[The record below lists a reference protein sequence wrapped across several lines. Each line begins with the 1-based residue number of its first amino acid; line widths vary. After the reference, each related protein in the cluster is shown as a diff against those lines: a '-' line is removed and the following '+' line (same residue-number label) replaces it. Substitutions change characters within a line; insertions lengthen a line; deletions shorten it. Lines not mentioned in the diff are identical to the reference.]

1 MDAAFKLKAMFLLI
15 IVIEIPLGLFML
27 LAPQLFI
34 SLLGF
39 PTPQDPIIYGVA
51 ASVWL
56 AFGVLSILG
65 VREPMKFVPV
75 LLFQFTYKTIWFLA
89 VILPLAISGT
99 IQMYGLLM
107 IAVFAVFVAGD
118 IIVIPWKT
126 YFKKSK

>member
-1 MDAAFKLKAMFLLI
+1 MDAEFKLKAMFLLI

-27 LAPQLFI
+27 LTPQLFI

-65 VREPMKFVPV
+65 VREPMKFVPI
-75 LLFQFTYKTIWFLA
+75 LLFQFTYKTIWFLG

-107 IAVFAVFVAGD
+107 IAVFTVFVAGD

>member
-1 MDAAFKLKAMFLLI
+1 MDAEFKLKAMFLLI

-27 LAPQLFI
+27 LTPPLFI

-65 VREPMKFVPV
+65 VREPMKFVPI
-75 LLFQFTYKTIWFLA
+75 LLFQFTYKTIWFLG

-107 IAVFAVFVAGD
+107 IAVFTVFVAGD